1 MIPILLER
9 CPGFAPAWQKHR
21 EEWGQKQAGI
31 YNDLAKFVHF
41 LVKSYGQGETDSFP
55 AVFEAVEVFIVEGDE
70 DRALRQRRPPVERRA
85 PGAERDRVTRRLQ
98 EAAMRLELRGAH
110 MQSFE
115 RHRVLG
121 PVVGPDGVIAKHR
134 DAREA
139 IPLESMSV
147 SRTA

>member
-70 DRALRQRRPPVERRA
+70 ETKNAAALGILETLQCVASWKPFGARAFVKWLGPKSREAWAEIEEMWRGKNSLMDVIR
-85 PGAERDRVTRRLQ
+85 AERLAQQSKLNRWYQFWKRR
-98 EAAMRLELRGAH
+98 
-110 MQSFE
+110 
-115 RHRVLG
+115 
-121 PVVGPDGVIAKHR
+121 
-134 DAREA
+134 
-139 IPLESMSV
+139 
-147 SRTA
+147 